1 MGGLVEADEA
11 TAIRRLEAWQ
21 AVMRGSHRTLS
32 GCESSEMPASSEPG
46 RGGC

>member
-21 AVMRGSHRTLS
+21 AVMRGSHHIS